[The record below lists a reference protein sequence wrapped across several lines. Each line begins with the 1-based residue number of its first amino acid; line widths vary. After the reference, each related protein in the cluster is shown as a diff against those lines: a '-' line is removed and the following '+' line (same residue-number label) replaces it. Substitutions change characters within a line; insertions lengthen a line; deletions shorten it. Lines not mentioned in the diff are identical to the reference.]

1 MRAVLSW
8 LRDFAPL
15 PEDPDVLAAAFDD
28 LGLVVE
34 GVERVGEGLGDV
46 IVARVL
52 QLRPHPDADRVQLVD
67 VDTGGASPLQIV
79 CGAFNF
85 SVGDL
90 VPLAPVGA
98 TLPGNFEIGA
108 REVRGQRSNGMLCSS
123 RELGLGDD
131 HTGILVLPGDDG
143 IEPGSRL
150 VDALD
155 LQPDIVFDLD
165 VTPNRPDA
173 LSMAGIARDVA
184 AKLNVPF
191 TLPAPPPVLAGQSEA
206 SLVVRSKRHA
216 PRFTGAVLE
225 GVRVGPSPK
234 WMARRLRMAGMRPIN
249 NLVDV
254 SNYVMLELGQPN
266 HPYDLDRLGGR
277 GLMVRTAKK
286 GETITTLDDVERVVG
301 VDDCLICDAENVP
314 VGIGGVMGGA
324 TAEIDGS
331 TTTVLLENAYFDPT
345 AIARTANRVGLRTEA
360 SVRFERGADHAGID
374 RAVARFV
381 ELAGEVA
388 GARVRGGLLD
398 VHGRLPKQ
406 PRPLVRISRVND
418 LLGTKLTADDVR
430 GYLEPIGF
438 ASAPGRGGLRVTIP
452 TWRPD
457 ATAEVDVIEEV
468 GRHHGL
474 SAIERRMPSASR
486 VGGLTEHQRLR
497 RQVGEVL
504 VGAGLSEAWTNSFVA
519 PEDLERAQIA
529 ERAVEVENPLV
540 HEESRLRP
548 SLLPGLLRALA
559 LNASHRYPDVGLFEI
574 GNVFSPSPDGGVP
587 TETERLAIAVS
598 GQDAMTAARLWRRLT
613 DSFRMRNP
621 QLEERE
627 LRGLHPTRAAAVHV
641 GSSPVAIGAMGE
653 VDPAVLEA
661 FDLKGRVAWL
671 EVDLVPMLAAR
682 DAAPEYEPISR
693 FPSSDIDLA
702 FVVDDAIPAA
712 SVERVLRMA
721 GVPLLVELALFDVFR
736 GDQLGQGR
744 RSLAYRLRFN
754 ASDHTL
760 TDVEVAEVR
769 ARCIAAVETECGA
782 TLRG

>member
-67 VDTGGASPLQIV
+67 VDTGGGPPLQIV

-108 REVRGQRSNGMLCSS
+108 REVRGQRSNGMLASS

-131 HTGILVLPGDDG
+131 HSGILVLPGDDG
-143 IEPGSRL
+143 TEPGSRL
-150 VDALD
+150 VDALG
-155 LQPDIVFDLD
+155 LQPDVVFDLD

-184 AKLNVPF
+184 AKLHLAF
-191 TLPAPPPVLAGQSEA
+191 TLPEPSPVAVGDSEA

-216 PRFTGAVLE
+216 PRFTGVVLE
-225 GVRVGPSPK
+225 GVRIGPSPK
-234 WMARRLRMAGMRPIN
+234 WMARRLTMAGMRPIN

-277 GLMVRTAKK
+277 GLIVRSAKK
-286 GETITTLDDVERVVG
+286 SETLTTLDDVERVVD

-331 TTTVLLENAYFDPT
+331 TTTVLLETAYFDPT
-345 AIARTANRVGLRTEA
+345 AIARTAKRVGLRTEA

-388 GARVRGGLLD
+388 GAQVRGGLLD
-398 VHGRLPKQ
+398 VRGRLPKQ

-418 LLGTKLTADDVR
+418 LLGTHLGADDVR

-474 SAIERRMPSASR
+474 STIERRMPSGAR

-497 RQVGEVL
+497 RQVRDVL

-519 PEDLERAQIA
+519 PEDLERVGIDGPT
-529 ERAVEVENPLV
+529 VEVENPLV

-548 SLLPGLLRALA
+548 TLLPGLLRAVA
-559 LNASHRYPDVGLFEI
+559 LNASHRYPEVALFEI
-574 GNVFSPSPDGGVP
+574 GNVFRPGSDGGVP
-587 TETERLAIAVS
+587 RETERLAVAVS
-598 GQDAMTAARLWRRLT
+598 GADALAASRLWRLLT
-613 DSFRMRNP
+613 DA
-621 QLEERE
+621 
-627 LRGLHPTRAAAVHV
+627 LRVVEFDLKEAPVGGMHPTRAAAVHV
-641 GSSPVAIGAMGE
+641 GRSSAGIGTLGE
-653 VDPAVLEA
+653 VDPAVTEA
-661 FDLKGRVAWL
+661 FGVKERVAWI
-671 EVDLVPMLAAR
+671 EVDLVPLLAAR
-682 DAAPEYEPISR
+682 ETAPTYQPISR

-702 FVVDDAIPAA
+702 FVVDDAVAA
-712 SVERVLRMA
+712 AEVERALREA
-721 GVPLLVELALFDVFR
+721 GTPLLVELSLFDVFR
-736 GDQLGQGR
+736 GDQLGAGR

-754 ASDHTL
+754 AVDHTL
-760 TDVEVAEVR
+760 TDDEVAEVR
-769 ARCIAAVETECGA
+769 GRCIAAVETQCGA